1 MFQKIRN
8 EEVPIYVSSKGKEG
22 RLQQNRKWERW
33 GLTIWEFRAKVLYWN
48 LIFVHYLLLLVV
60 ADQKSRESVTLL
72 VIQVTTVLYM
82 ECSSVLFSREDG
94 VYYLCNY
101 LRICSY
107 LSLLKLCLT
116 ACISNFVYIVSK
128 SNCVYNFV

>member
-1 MFQKIRN
+1 MFQKITN

-82 ECSSVLFSREDG
+82 EFSSVLLAERMGFIIYAIISEF
-94 VYYLCNY
+94 VATYL
-101 LRICSY
+101 
-107 LSLLKLCLT
+107 
-116 ACISNFVYIVSK
+116 F
-128 SNCVYNFV
+128 